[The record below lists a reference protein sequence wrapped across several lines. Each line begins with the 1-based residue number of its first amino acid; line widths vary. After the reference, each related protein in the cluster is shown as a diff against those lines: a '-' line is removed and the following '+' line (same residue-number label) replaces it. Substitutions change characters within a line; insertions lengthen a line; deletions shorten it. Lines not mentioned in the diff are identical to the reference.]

1 MREPRHEGAV
11 RSVARGVLRGER
23 HEEAGRGSRKQY
35 HQAHTRKQEAGSK
48 RHEEAGSSIIKH
60 TRMH

>member
-35 HQAHTRKQEAGSK
+35 HQRGSRKQYHQAHTHPLA
-48 RHEEAGSSIIKH
+48 
-60 TRMH
+60 